1 MDCVNTRAAAKEN
14 DGRGNHG
21 QGNNDMSGASQSI
34 PYYFE
39 DLTPGLAGTFVKT
52 ITEKDVVD
60 FANVT
65 GDTNPLHLDEAFA
78 AKTRFKTRIVH
89 GMLYASFI
97 SALFATRM
105 PGSGAIYVDQSLK
118 FTAPVHI
125 GDTVT
130 ARVEVKTLNPERHMA
145 TFKTQCFV
153 GDTIVIDGEA
163 TLMVPRRTLA

>member
-1 MDCVNTRAAAKEN
+1 MNSVNTLAAAKEN
-14 DGRGNHG
+14 NGTAN
-21 QGNNDMSGASQSI
+21 ASQSI

-39 DLTPGLAGTFVKT
+39 DLTPGLSGTFTKT
-52 ITEKDVVD
+52 VTEADVIS
-60 FANVT
+60 FAGVT

-97 SALFATRM
+97 SALFATKL
-105 PGSGAIYVDQSLK
+105 PGSGAIYVGQALK
-118 FTAPVHI
+118 FKAPVHI

-130 ARVEVKTLNPERHMA
+130 ARVEVVSLVPDRHLA

-153 GDTIVIDGEA
+153 GDTMVLEGEA
-163 TLMVPRRTLA
+163 TLMVPQRTLS

>member
-1 MDCVNTRAAAKEN
+1 MNRVNTRAAGTEN
-14 DGRGNHG
+14 IGHE
-21 QGNNDMSGASQSI
+21 NNGMPSASQSI

-39 DLTPGLAGTFVKT
+39 DLAIGTTGTFTKT
-52 ITEKDVVD
+52 ILEKDVVD
-60 FANVT
+60 FAHVT

-97 SALFATRM
+97 SALFATKM

-130 ARVEVKTLNPERHMA
+130 ARVEVKALNPERHMA
-145 TFKTQCFV
+145 TFKTQCLV

-163 TLMVPRRTLA
+163 TLMVPRRKLA